1 MFPLGSTVNYL
12 KVNVKGSVIQ
22 LASRHLISFYRKVII
37 VSVVEN
43 VNYIKNK
50 IIIDLKSLSP
60 TWPWFMNAMMVIK
73 QVEGGFVP
81 MMPDTNSGT
90 PFDDCKMIKNLR
102 GKLCLSI

>member
-1 MFPLGSTVNYL
+1 MFPLDRAANYL

-50 IIIDLKSLSP
+50 IIIDLKSLPP
-60 TWPWFMNAMMVIK
+60 T
-73 QVEGGFVP
+73 
-81 MMPDTNSGT
+81 
-90 PFDDCKMIKNLR
+90 
-102 GKLCLSI
+102 